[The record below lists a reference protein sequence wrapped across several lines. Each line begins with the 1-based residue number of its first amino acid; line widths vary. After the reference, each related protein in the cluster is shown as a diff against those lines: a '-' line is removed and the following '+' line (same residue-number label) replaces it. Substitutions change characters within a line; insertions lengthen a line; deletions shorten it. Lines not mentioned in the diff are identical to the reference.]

1 MTSNFCNIIERLI
14 KFMNSILNITVY
26 IANLLLFVLPF
37 QYAIAKDTN
46 FSEPEKEW
54 LTSNQQKIRVGIH
67 EYPPLV
73 IRKVNK
79 ENEFDGISIQ
89 YLRIIEKVIGVN
101 FEYVPFESWSELL
114 EQVKTN
120 NIDIIF
126 AIQQTPERDSFLLFT
141 EPYLSSNNQIIARK
155 DKSSPIKLNHNS
167 NQKVSVVEHSALHH
181 YLKEIYPKLKLVLV
195 KDELNALAKV
205 STGDVDF
212 SVGEISRIS
221 YYFQKELFSN
231 LTIAGTIDFKYE
243 FRFGVRK
250 DLSHLRNILEKALT
264 GISSNERST
273 IFRNWIYIDQKKFYQ
288 DSSFWIWT
296 GSFTSILIILL
307 ISFWNR
313 TLNRL
318 VEQKTKLLQE
328 SEEKHKLAKEQ
339 AEAGNRAKSEFLA
352 SMSHEIR
359 TPLNG
364 IIGFTDL
371 LMKTNLNDTQFEYM
385 GIVFQSA
392 NSLLDLLNDI
402 LDFSKIESGKF
413 ELNIEKLDIF
423 ELIEQTADVIRYKAI
438 EKNIK
443 VILNIAKDTPRFI
456 YSDPIRMRQIL
467 INLLGNAVKFTNAG
481 EIEIQ
486 IETIRANELE
496 NKRIF
501 VFSVRDTGIGISI
514 ENQEKIFQ
522 AFSQAD
528 SSTTR
533 KYGGAGLGLT
543 ISNKLL
549 ELMDSKL
556 ELESTFGKGSRFYF
570 KIETLTNE
578 LEVPKHEGLKHINNI
593 LIVDDDPTSQMIL
606 KEMLLLKNIN
616 SEITTNGIDTLEKI
630 KIKNYDVIIIDYNLP
645 DMEWLNVIRIIKDYY
660 GESKT
665 QTIIF
670 LHDSSEIE
678 KIHKEP
684 NILDTNLKVLKPI
697 KMDDLFSTLNKINI
711 KKLDPPQEA
720 YQNLPQDLIENREI
734 LPFESKKIKILIVDD
749 DEINIYLTKSII
761 SQVYAD
767 GILLEASNGKEAV
780 DIFQKEKPDII
791 FMDIQMPEM
800 NGYEATKEI
809 RKLETISR
817 IPIIALTAG
826 TVKGSNDLC
835 FDAGMDD
842 YACKPIKRDIL
853 ETILNK
859 WIKI

>member
-1 MTSNFCNIIERLI
+1 MR
-14 KFMNSILNITVY
+14 SILNITIY
-26 IANLLLFVLPF
+26 IVKLLLFALPF
-37 QYAIAKDTN
+37 QYATANDTN
-46 FSEPEKEW
+46 FSESEKEW
-54 LTSNQQKIRVGIH
+54 LTSNKQKIRVGVH

-73 IRKVNK
+73 IKKANK

-89 YLRIIEKVIGVN
+89 YLQIIEKKIGVN

-114 EQVKTN
+114 EQIQTN
-120 NIDIIF
+120 KIDIIF

-141 EPYLSSNNQIIARK
+141 APYLSANNQVISRK
-155 DKSSPIKLNHNS
+155 DMNMPIKLTSSS
-167 NQKVSVVEHSALHH
+167 NQKVAVVENSAVHH
-181 YLKEIYPKLKLVLV
+181 YLEETFPRIKLVLV
-195 KDELNALAKV
+195 KDELTALAKV
-205 STGDVDF
+205 SAGDVDF

-243 FRFGVRK
+243 FRFGIRK
-250 DLSHLRNILEKALT
+250 DLLHLRNMLEKALHD
-264 GISSNERST
+264 ISKQERSA
-273 IFRNWIYIDQKKFYQ
+273 ILKNWIYIGQRKFYQ
-288 DSSFWIWT
+288 EPNFWIWT
-296 GSFTSILIILL
+296 GSLTSIFIILI

-313 TLNRL
+313 TLNSL

-328 SEEKHKLAKEQ
+328 SEEKQRIAKEQ

-371 LMKTNLNDTQFEYM
+371 LMKTKLSDTQFEYM

-423 ELIEQTADVIRYKAI
+423 ELIEQTVDVIRYKAI

-456 YSDPIRMRQIL
+456 YSDPIRLRQIL
-467 INLLGNAVKFTNAG
+467 INLLGNAVKFTSTG
-481 EIEIQ
+481 EIEIK
-486 IETIRANELE
+486 IETIQSSELE
-496 NKRIF
+496 NKRTF
-501 VFSVRDTGIGISI
+501 LFSVRDTGIGISI
-514 ENQEKIFQ
+514 ENQKKIFE

-533 KYGGAGLGLT
+533 KYGGTGLGLT

-570 KIETLTNE
+570 KIEILTNE
-578 LEVPKHEGLKHINNI
+578 EESPKYEGLKHINNV
-593 LIVDDDPTSQMIL
+593 LIVDDDPTNQMIL
-606 KEMLLLKNIN
+606 KEMLLLKNIH
-616 SEITTNGIDTLEKI
+616 SELTTNATGTLEKI
-630 KIKNYDVIIIDYNLP
+630 KTKNYDVIIIDYNLP
-645 DMEWLNVIRIIKDYY
+645 EREWLNVIRNIKDYY
-660 GESKT
+660 GEKRE

-670 LHDSSEIE
+670 LISSSDIE
-678 KIHKEP
+678 ETHKEP
-684 NILDTNLKVLKPI
+684 IQLDTYLKILKPI
-697 KMDDLFSTLNKINI
+697 KIDELFSTLNKVNIRNLDLLEEIN
-711 KKLDPPQEA
+711 
-720 YQNLPQDLIENREI
+720 QNLPQDFNNDTQTPLS
-734 LPFESKKIKILIVDD
+734 ESKKIKILIVDD
-749 DEINIYLTKSII
+749 DEINIYLAKSII
-761 SQVYAD
+761 SQICKD
-767 GILLEASNGKEAV
+767 GIILEASNGIEAV
-780 DIFQKEKPDII
+780 EIFQKERPDII

-809 RKLETISR
+809 RKLENISR
-817 IPIIALTAG
+817 TTIIALTAG

-842 YACKPIKRDIL
+842 YASKPVKREMF